1 VEEPVDNLDI
11 MGWAHERSA
20 WFALTS
26 GDYHRVVAESDHGMQ
41 VAGRRGVSVQ
51 MAAQSAKAWGR
62 LKNRREVEV
71 ALDKG
76 RSILEA
82 LPRPS
87 NPDHHFQID
96 PAKWHFYEMDAYRLV
111 GENPLAATYA
121 EEVLR
126 IGTAVNGEERSPM
139 RNAEARVTLG
149 VVAARA
155 GDIDAAVQHGQ
166 SALQGNRRSLPVL
179 LMMTS
184 ELATEIQHNTG
195 KNDPRLRD
203 FMNGLRQSALP
214 YGNGAA
220 LQSDGVPQAEPE
232 LPEDWWTTE
241 DVATYLGVSSSTVRA
256 YLARNQ
262 MPEPDRR
269 IGRMQL
275 WRPKTIQHWHEKRP
289 RKTSPQN

>member
-1 VEEPVDNLDI
+1 
-11 MGWAHERSA
+11 
-20 WFALTS
+20 
-26 GDYHRVVAESDHGMQ
+26 
-41 VAGRRGVSVQ
+41 
-51 MAAQSAKAWGR
+51 
-62 LKNRREVEV
+62 VEV

-96 PAKWHFYEMDAYRLV
+96 PAKWHFYAMDAYRLV

-166 SALQGNRRSLPVL
+166 SALLGNRRSLPVL

-184 ELATEIQHNTG
+184 ELASEIQHNTG

-214 YGNGAA
+214 YGNGSA
-220 LQSDGVPQAEPE
+220 L
-232 LPEDWWTTE
+232 
-241 DVATYLGVSSSTVRA
+241 
-256 YLARNQ
+256 
-262 MPEPDRR
+262 
-269 IGRMQL
+269 
-275 WRPKTIQHWHEKRP
+275 
-289 RKTSPQN
+289 